1 MKKGMAP
8 SLSEKTGVERPCF
21 VGSVA
26 VKLDDILLPSR
37 ERRRVTNAIGSELHL
52 MSEMRQER
60 PKLSLAVQCSRRMRG
75 IRNKLVRSPNTA
87 TEAIAVHR
95 RAHDRRVKLQRFS
108 QSFWWP
114 IRFALRALTLRHE
127 RSALD
132 RLVNVGPDTADEA
145 REKTL
150 YFMAI
155 LIVGSDRLDRS
166 QVKCAKA
173 SLKRYRNE
181 VQDLLVAR
189 K

>member
-1 MKKGMAP
+1 MAP
-8 SLSEKTGVERPCF
+8 SLSEKTGVERPCS

-26 VKLDDILLPSR
+26 VKFDDNLLPSR

-75 IRNKLVRSPNTA
+75 IRNKLGRSPNTVPQ
-87 TEAIAVHR
+87 AIAVHR
-95 RAHDRRVKLQRFS
+95 RAHDRRAKLQRLS

-114 IRFALRALTLRHE
+114 IRFALRALTLRRE

-132 RLVNVGPDTADEA
+132 RLIKVDPDTTDEA

-150 YFMAI
+150 YFMA
-155 LIVGSDRLDRS
+155 LMIVGSDRLDRA
-166 QVKCAKA
+166 QVKSAEA
-173 SLKRYRNE
+173 SLRRYRNE
-181 VQDLLVAR
+181 LKDLLVAR